1 MKLNKLRVL
10 LRVIVDRIQYAPV
23 PGIEIIG
30 GNANWAVNVRLLP
43 RNPKILSGGV
53 GNDIT
58 FEYAMNGRFGAKI
71 ALFDPSPTGKITIEK
86 ISPLADGLVFYPSGL
101 AGSCEIVSF
110 AKPRIPK
117 EGSWRHAP
125 NQNDCSFQC
134 YDYNGALKLAGFKQ
148 CDLVKIDIEGFEY
161 GFIKKL
167 LKSEFL
173 PRQIAVEVHEFL
185 PGHSWLDTLSLRYR
199 LFKAGYRLVWKRR
212 NDHLFIKD
220 AD

>member
-1 MKLNKLRVL
+1 MKLNKLRAFI
-10 LRVIVDRIQYAPV
+10 RVIVDRIQYAPIT
-23 PGIEIIG
+23 GTEIIG
-30 GNANWAVNVRLLP
+30 GDANWAVNVRILP

-58 FEYAMNGRFGAKI
+58 FEVAMNGRFGAKI
-71 ALFDPSPTGKITIEK
+71 ALFDPSPTGEFTIEK
-86 ISPLADGLVFYPSGL
+86 LSPLAHGIVFYPSGL
-101 AGSCEIVSF
+101 AGNCGVFSF
-110 AKPRIPK
+110 AKPRIPE
-117 EGSWRHAP
+117 EGSWRHASH
-125 NQNDCSFQC
+125 QNDSSFQC
-134 YDYNGALKLAGFKQ
+134 FDYNGALRLAGFNQ